1 MSKAGTVTNNLVKI
15 IAYILLVLMVAALA
29 GGLIYY
35 FTRPQGM
42 YVSFGEDIISESTDI
57 AIQPDGTQNVFTIA
71 SNEGFGSYS
80 VSDCIVKI
88 VPNVDEAHDF
98 DFMLSGEVSPY
109 LYGAESDL
117 SAAFVEEYDGN
128 GIKVASD
135 GSDGSFIV
143 STDKMTMTEILK
155 AVYPD
160 KTITLDK
167 EISDIEF
174 GQYPYFAISVTSPD
188 GSETMRIPFRYY
200 FEVVGIELDK
210 EVIVF

>member
-1 MSKAGTVTNNLVKI
+1 MSNMRANFGAGTFAKI
-15 IAYILLVLMVAALA
+15 VAYVLLVLMVAALA

-57 AIQPDGTQNVFTIA
+57 AIQPDGTQNIFTIA

-80 VSDCIVKI
+80 VSDCFVKI

-117 SAAFVEEYDGN
+117 SAAFVEGYDGN
-128 GIKVASD
+128 GIKVS
-135 GSDGSFIV
+135 SDGSFTIT
-143 STDKMTMTEILK
+143 TDKMTMTEILK

-160 KTITLDK
+160 RTVTLDK
-167 EISDIEF
+167 EISDVEF

>member
-80 VSDCIVKI
+80 VSEKI

-128 GIKVASD
+128 GIKVA
-135 GSDGSFIV
+135 SDGSFIV

>member
-80 VSDCIVKI
+80 VSD
-88 VPNVDEAHDF
+88 
-98 DFMLSGEVSPY
+98 
-109 LYGAESDL
+109 
-117 SAAFVEEYDGN
+117 
-128 GIKVASD
+128 
-135 GSDGSFIV
+135 
-143 STDKMTMTEILK
+143 
-155 AVYPD
+155 
-160 KTITLDK
+160 
-167 EISDIEF
+167 
-174 GQYPYFAISVTSPD
+174 
-188 GSETMRIPFRYY
+188 
-200 FEVVGIELDK
+200 
-210 EVIVF
+210 